1 MGVGWNERSGDGAHP
16 DGTVETGHFPGLFP
30 DATSPC
36 LFNNFPLEV
45 TFAVKAPAEVN
56 KLSGTSLSQT
66 GSHSSEIRHRT
77 HHTIRTGYV
86 EGHIYTRV
94 LCLQLVPARSTEA
107 VTLQA
112 PGV

>member
-1 MGVGWNERSGDGAHP
+1 MGVGWNGRSGDGAHL
-16 DGTVETGHFPGLFP
+16 DGTVETGQFPGLFL

-56 KLSGTSLSQT
+56 KLLGTSLSQT
-66 GSHSSEIRHRT
+66 GSHSSEIRHST
-77 HHTIRTGYV
+77 HHTIRIGFV
-86 EGHIYTRV
+86 DHIYTRV
-94 LCLQLVPARSTEA
+94 LCLQLVPARPTEA
-107 VTLQA
+107 VTLRA